1 MSGAVAAAVVARLR
15 RRIADHFRNAGA
27 TGPATAVAFVPAG
40 KMEARLFARMVAFG
54 AVKAGEGDTWWL
66 DEAKFSDFR
75 KESLAKVLGI
85 LAIAGFAAAAAIGLT
100 G

>member
-1 MSGAVAAAVVARLR
+1 MSGAVAAAVVARVR
-15 RRIADHFRNAGA
+15 RHIADHFRKAGA
-27 TGPATAVAFVPAG
+27 TDASTAIAFAPIG
-40 KMEARLFARMVAFG
+40 RIEARLFARMLVFG
-54 AVKAGEGDTWWL
+54 AVQAAGEERYWL

-75 KESLAKVLGI
+75 KESLARVLGI